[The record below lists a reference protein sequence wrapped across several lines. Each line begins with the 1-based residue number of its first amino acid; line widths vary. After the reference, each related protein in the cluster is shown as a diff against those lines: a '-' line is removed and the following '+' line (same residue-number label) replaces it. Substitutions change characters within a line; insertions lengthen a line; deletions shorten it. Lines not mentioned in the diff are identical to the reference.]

1 MNAQE
6 LGEKLKAARLEKK
19 LSVEQV
25 SRVLSLRPSLVTAL
39 ENGNYRE
46 IGALLYVKN
55 YLRKYGKFLGI
66 DANEIECDLEQL
78 TVAVDP
84 KSQGFYETLKVKH
97 EAAEKK
103 RSNHFKY
110 YLLFVMIVIAIFAY
124 LYQSGVIPSPF
135 KERFS
140 SGGKEEV
147 SLPNERLPS
156 LELEYNLRGN
166 EVTAREELSF
176 EDLLIDSAK
185 QQQNS
190 MIEEFHFDESL
201 TSLEEDAALGALN
214 EDLHLVL
221 LNKENELIVNEESPP
236 EISKSRYKASG
247 KFEVL
252 GTALR
257 YYAPL
262 LSVTALPLIDLGSSN
277 VSGRFMAPK
286 KHINYFYA
294 APSDIRLGLEMPK
307 IVSDKMNQRM
317 KEVLSLYDR
326 ESGFYPF
333 IYQTVLAFR
342 LEGWKAQLANLTQK
356 IETKERFL
364 ASGTDEVPLNVKEE
378 AAENSLLEKL
388 LVEASLLEEKITY
401 NNDYLAK
408 KAVFKIVAEDITTL
422 DIKDPKGRVITN
434 RVMKRGD
441 EYQLEGQGIYDVY
454 LGNPAV
460 IDKITVNGKMIP
472 EYYYRPLTEEA
483 VSIRFSLNSEQYR

>member
-6 LGEKLKAARLEKK
+6 LGAKLKAARLEKK

-39 ENGNYRE
+39 EDGHYRE

-66 DANEIECDLEQL
+66 PQEEIENDLDEL

-84 KSQGFYETLKVKH
+84 KSQGFYDTSKVKH

-110 YLLFVMIVIAIFAY
+110 YLIFVVIVIAIFAY

-135 KERFS
+135 KERLS
-140 SGGKEEV
+140 TEGKEEV

-156 LELEYNLRGN
+156 LELEYNMRGN
-166 EVTAREELSF
+166 EVTEREDVSF
-176 EDLLIDSAK
+176 EDLLIDAIK
-185 QQQNS
+185 QQQIT
-190 MIEEFHFDESL
+190 MVDESHL
-201 TSLEEDAALGALN
+201 DGSFTFLEDDIELGTLG
-214 EDLHLVL
+214 EDLHLVM
-221 LNKENELIVNEESPP
+221 LNKENELVVDTASPP
-236 EISKSRYKASG
+236 DNNPRYKASG

-257 YYAPL
+257 NYAPL
-262 LSVTALPLIDLGSSN
+262 LSAAALPIIDLGSTE
-277 VSGRFMAPK
+277 VFGRFTAPK
-286 KHINYFYA
+286 NHIQYLYED
-294 APSDIRLGLEMPK
+294 PSQIRLGLEAPRM
-307 IVSDKMNQRM
+307 IVSKMNHRM
-317 KEVLSLYDR
+317 KSIISLYDR

-333 IYQTVLAFR
+333 INRVLIGFR
-342 LEGWKAQLANLTQK
+342 LEGQQQQLLRLTAFIEEKQK
-356 IETKERFL
+356 FL
-364 ASGTDEVPLNVKEE
+364 AVDPEDESYLPKVVE
-378 AAENSLLEKL
+378 AEKLLLEKL
-388 LVEASLLEEKITY
+388 LMQEDLLQEKIAM
-401 NNDYLAK
+401 NRELLLQ
-408 KAVFKIVAEDITTL
+408 KAIFKIVADDITTL
-422 DIKDPKGRVITN
+422 DVKDPKGRVITN

>member
-6 LGEKLKAARLEKK
+6 LGAKLQAARLEKK

-25 SRVLSLRPSLVTAL
+25 SRVLSLRPSLVSAL

-66 DANEIECDLEQL
+66 PCEEIESDLEQL
-78 TVAVDP
+78 TVAIDP
-84 KSQGFYETLKVKH
+84 KSQGFYDTSKVKH

-110 YLLFVMIVIAIFAY
+110 YLIFVVIVIAIFAY

-135 KERFS
+135 KDRLS
-140 SGGKEEV
+140 SEGKEEV

-156 LELEYNLRGN
+156 LELEYSLRGN
-166 EVTAREELSF
+166 EVTQQGDVSF
-176 EDLLIDSAK
+176 EDLLIDSVK
-185 QQQNS
+185 QQQTT
-190 MIEEFHFDESL
+190 MLDEIYFDESL
-201 TSLEEDAALGALN
+201 TFSEASSLNESLG
-214 EDLHLVL
+214 EDLHLVM
-221 LNKENELIVNEESPP
+221 LNKENELVVDSTSPP
-236 EISKSRYKASG
+236 EPKNSRYKTSG

-262 LSVTALPLIDLGSSN
+262 LSATALPIIDLGSN
-277 VSGRFMAPK
+277 DVFGRFTVSK
-286 KHINYFYA
+286 NHIQYLYES
-294 APSDIRLGLEMPK
+294 PDVIRLGLELPA
-307 IVSDKMNQRM
+307 IVANRM
-317 KEVLSLYDR
+317 KHRAREVISLYDR
-326 ESGFYPF
+326 DSGFYPF
-333 IYQTVLAFR
+333 VERVILSAR
-342 LEGWKAQLANLTQK
+342 IEGQASQLALLSQEIDEK
-356 IETKERFL
+356 QQFL
-364 ASGTDEVPLNVKEE
+364 ASDTEEIPLNPKLVE
-378 AAENSLLEKL
+378 AEMLVLEKL
-388 LVEASLLEEKITY
+388 MVKASALQEKVEQNREAFM
-401 NNDYLAK
+401 K
-408 KAVFKIVAEDITTL
+408 KALFKIIAEDITTL
-422 DIKDPKGRVITN
+422 DVKDPKGRIITN

-483 VSIRFSLNSEQYR
+483 VSIRFSLNSDLYR

>member
-6 LGEKLKAARLEKK
+6 LGEKLQAARLEKK

-39 ENGNYRE
+39 EKGNYQE

-66 DANEIECDLEQL
+66 SCEDIENDLAQL
-78 TVAVDP
+78 MVAVDP
-84 KSQGFYETLKVKH
+84 KSQGFYDTSKVKH

-110 YLLFVMIVIAIFAY
+110 YLIFVVIVIAIFAY
-124 LYQSGVIPSPF
+124 LYQSGIIPSPF
-135 KERFS
+135 KERLS
-140 SGGKEEV
+140 SDGKEEV
-147 SLPNERLPS
+147 FLPNERLPS
-156 LELEYNLRGN
+156 LELEYNLRGK
-166 EVTAREELSF
+166 EVTDYRDVSF

-185 QQQNS
+185 QQQTS
-190 MIEEFHFDESL
+190 MLDGIHLEESWAFLENESL
-201 TSLEEDAALGALN
+201 NESLG
-214 EDLHLVL
+214 EDLHLVM
-221 LNKENELIVNEESPP
+221 LNKENELVVDSASPP
-236 EISKSRYKASG
+236 DPKNLKYKTSG

-262 LSVTALPLIDLGSSN
+262 LSATALPIIDLGSN
-277 VSGRFMAPK
+277 DVFGRFTVSK
-286 KHINYFYA
+286 KHMQYLYESPNV
-294 APSDIRLGLEMPK
+294 IRLGLELPA
-307 IVSDKMNQRM
+307 IVEKRM
-317 KEVLSLYDR
+317 KHRAREVISLYDQ

-333 IYQTVLAFR
+333 VTRVLLGAR
-342 LEGWKAQLANLTQK
+342 LERQITQLAILSQE
-356 IETKERFL
+356 IQEKEQFL
-364 ASGTDEVPLNVKEE
+364 ESDMSEMPLNPQRVAVETEMLETLMAEE
-378 AAENSLLEKL
+378 LLLQEKVAL
-388 LVEASLLEEKITY
+388 NRASF
-401 NNDYLAK
+401 AK
-408 KAVFKIVAEDITTL
+408 KTNFKIIANDITTL
-422 DIKDPKGRVITN
+422 DVKDPKGRIITN

-454 LGNPAV
+454 LGNPTV

-483 VSIRFSLNSEQYR
+483 VSIRFSLNSDLYR